1 MESYSFMPK
10 PEDKRRLRERMD
22 RARAWW
28 VEFAP
33 PVERLFCDSAH
44 LGAAHEA
51 DYGMAW
57 MGLETYHHPRR
68 VPTDRPDVWLLEYG
82 IPIDRM
88 AVEHEHMRGW
98 MEIVRANGV
107 HGRYRE
113 AGVFPE
119 RWYEF

>member
-1 MESYSFMPK
+1 MESYDLMPSAGQD
-10 PEDKRRLRERMD
+10 ERLRRRREE
-22 RARAWW
+22 ARVWW

-44 LGAAHEA
+44 LAAANEA
-51 DYGMAW
+51 DYGVAW

-68 VPTDRPDVWLLEYG
+68 VPTDRPGVWLLEYG
-82 IPIDRM
+82 IPLGRM
-88 AVEHEHMRGW
+88 AVAHEWMRGW
-98 MEIVRANGV
+98 MEVVRANGL

-113 AGVFPE
+113 AGTE

>member
-1 MESYSFMPK
+1 MGGFRFMPE
-10 PEDKRRLRERMD
+10 PGDAERV
-22 RARAWW
+22 RVRVGETRFWW

-44 LGAAHEA
+44 LGAATEA
-51 DYGMAW
+51 DNGIAW
-57 MGLETYHHPRR
+57 LGLETHHHPRR
-68 VPTDRPDVWLLEYG
+68 VPTDRAGVWLLEYG
-82 IPIDRM
+82 IPIERM
-88 AVEHEHMRGW
+88 AVDHEWMRGW
-98 MEIVRANGV
+98 MEVVRANGV